1 MSILRHF
8 NKHQGWNDGKRTYNG
23 RGGGLGNFFAEIDP
37 VEAFKGA
44 ANSTADEGFR
54 QTDWMSE
61 NGWIL
66 PVAMITAGVANGAL
80 GAEVLTAEGGVAA
93 GSAELAGP
101 SLAGSQAFDAAIAS
115 GASTA
120 EASAAADAAA
130 QAAINAGQGIGTAT
144 GASAGASLTPAEI
157 AGSGG
162 FTPAEGGSF
171 VVDPNAAYTTGAA
184 GGAGGGGAGT
194 NAPLQGPTYQELG
207 VTGVPEG
214 GMGPT
219 YGEMGNTGLNTEQAI
234 NAADTAARNSQIAEA
249 LKTANQVRQGV
260 STANTLS
267 KLLSSGSQFGG
278 KQLANATQNFA
289 QGQTSS
295 PMAIPALLRG
305 NQNPFVMT
313 QNLPI
318 QNKKTDLASL
328 AELLK
333 QG

>member
-23 RGGGLGNFFAEIDP
+23 NGGFNPGNFLAEIDP

-44 ANSTADEGFR
+44 ANSTADELFR
-54 QTDWMSE
+54 QTDWASE
-61 NGWIL
+61 NGWML
-66 PVAMITAGVANGAL
+66 PIALVAGAY
-80 GAEVLTAEGGVAA
+80 AA
-93 GSAELAGP
+93 GEMVGEAAVAG
-101 SLAGSQAFDAAIAS
+101 AS
-115 GASTA
+115 GAT
-120 EASAAADAAA
+120 AADGTFFAAGELVP
-130 QAAINAGQGIGTAT
+130 AGTTLAEGTAIGAGEGALTT
-144 GASAGASLTPAEI
+144 GEI
-157 AGSGG
+157 ASSGG
-162 FTPAEGGSF
+162 FTPVGGASF
-171 VVDPNAAYTTGAA
+171 GVEPSAAYTTGAV
-184 GGAGGGGAGT
+184 GGGATNIGLGT
-194 NAPLQGPTYQELG
+194 DAALQGPTYGELG
-207 VTGVPEG
+207 YTGVPEG

-219 YGEMGNTGLNTEQAI
+219 YAEMGNTGLNTEQAMS
-234 NAADTAARNSQIAEA
+234 AADAAARNSQIIEG

-260 STANTLS
+260 GAVNTLS

-278 KQLANATQNFA
+278 SQLASATQNLA
-289 QGQTSS
+289 KGQTGV
-295 PMAIPALLRG
+295 PMAMPALIRG

>member
-1 MSILRHF
+1 MFKS
-8 NKHQGWNDGKRTYNG
+8 KHSGWTWDLKRTPFGN
-23 RGGGLGNFFAEIDP
+23 GGGLGNFFAEIDP
-37 VEAFKGA
+37 VEAFKGV
-44 ANSTADEGFR
+44 ANSTADEEFR
-54 QTDWMSE
+54 QADWMSE

-80 GAEVLTAEGGVAA
+80 GAEALTAEGGVAA

-115 GASTA
+115 GASTV

-144 GASAGASLTPAEI
+144 GASSGI
-157 AGSGG
+157 ADIGLG
-162 FTPAEGGSF
+162 T
-171 VVDPNAAYTTGAA
+171 DAA
-184 GGAGGGGAGT
+184 
-194 NAPLQGPTYQELG
+194 LQGPTYGELG

-219 YGEMGNTGLNTEQAI
+219 YAEMGNTGLNTEQAI
-234 NAADTAARNSQIAEA
+234 SAADTAARNSQIAEA

-260 STANTLS
+260 GTANNLAKMLTS
-267 KLLSSGSQFGG
+267 GAGSQLSG
-278 KQLANATQNFA
+278 AAQNFA
-289 QGQTSS
+289 TGQTGVGS
-295 PMAIPALLRG
+295 AIPALIRG
-305 NQNPFVMT
+305 NQNPFLQT
-313 QNLPI
+313 AQQPI

-328 AELLK
+328 IELLK

>member
-1 MSILRHF
+1 MFKS
-8 NKHQGWNDGKRTYNG
+8 KHSGWTWDLKRTPFG
-23 RGGGLGNFFAEIDP
+23 GGGGLGNFFAEIDP
-37 VEAFKGA
+37 VEAFKGV
-44 ANSTADEGFR
+44 ANSTADEEFR
-54 QTDWMSE
+54 QADWMSE

-66 PVAMITAGVANGAL
+66 PVAMITAGVASGAL
-80 GAEVLTAEGGVAA
+80 GAGALTAEGGVAG

-144 GASAGASLTPAEI
+144 GAS
-157 AGSGG
+157 SGVADIG
-162 FTPAEGGSF
+162 L
-171 VVDPNAAYTTGAA
+171 
-184 GGAGGGGAGT
+184 GT
-194 NAPLQGPTYQELG
+194 DAPLQGPTYGELG

-219 YGEMGNTGLNTEQAI
+219 YAEMGNTGLNTEQAI
-234 NAADTAARNSQIAEA
+234 AAADTAARNAQIVEG
-249 LKTANQVRQGV
+249 LKTANQVRQG
-260 STANTLS
+260 ANTLS
-267 KLLSSGSQFGG
+267 KLLKSGSQFGG
-278 KQLANATQNFA
+278 SQLANATQNLA
-289 QGQTSS
+289 QGQTKM
-295 PMAIPALLRG
+295 PMAIPTLLRG

-328 AELLK
+328 VELLK